1 MVGVPK
7 HIGIWGGVAAKSD
20 LSSPRWSR
28 GALFRFSGRVVG
40 LGDLMAKGILGRK
53 VGMTQVYVAD
63 GTCVPVTVI
72 EAGPCVVLQVRT
84 PERDGYSA
92 VQLGFGD
99 KPRRLASR
107 SERGHVTALGS
118 KRQKLRQ
125 AAGVAVAA
133 KAECEPKRYIRELRT
148 DGEAGGYEVG
158 QVLTVAAVNGWA
170 KQVTG
175 SDKTKQEHTFVDVIG
190 TIKGRGFAGAM
201 KRHNFSG
208 LCASHG
214 VKKVHR
220 SMGSTGMRQDP
231 GRVFK
236 GQKMPGHWG
245 DSRVTVRHLKVV
257 RVDEANNLLLVY
269 GAVPGHNGAYV
280 IVRESNCM

>member
-1 MVGVPK
+1 MPK
-7 HIGIWGGVAAKSD
+7 
-20 LSSPRWSR
+20 
-28 GALFRFSGRVVG
+28 G
-40 LGDLMAKGILGRK
+40 LLGRK
-53 VGMTQVYVAD
+53 IGMTQVFDAE
-63 GTCVPVTVI
+63 GACIPVTVI

-92 VQLGFGD
+92 VQLGFDD

-107 SERGHVTALGS
+107 AERGHVTALGS

-125 AAGVAVAA
+125 QAGVELPP
-133 KAECEPKRYIRELRT
+133 KAGCEPKRYIREFRT
-148 DGEAGGYEVG
+148 DGEAVEYQVG
-158 QVLTVAAVNGWA
+158 QVLTVNHLAGC
-170 KQVTG
+170 QY
-175 SDKTKQEHTFVDVIG
+175 VDVVG
-190 TIKGRGFAGAM
+190 TVKGRGFAGAM

-220 SMGSTGMRQDP
+220 SLGSTGQRQDP

-236 GQKMPGHWG
+236 GQRMPGHWG

-257 RVDEANNLLLVY
+257 RIDEQNNLILVH

-280 IVRESNCM
+280 MVRETNRK